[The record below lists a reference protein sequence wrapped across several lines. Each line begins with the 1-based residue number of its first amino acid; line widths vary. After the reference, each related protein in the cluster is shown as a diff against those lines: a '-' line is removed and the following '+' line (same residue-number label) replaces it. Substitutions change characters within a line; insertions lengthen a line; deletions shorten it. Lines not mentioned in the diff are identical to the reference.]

1 MMLKTGCDIVCM
13 SRFQKRLFESSS
25 SFFERLFL
33 SAELCGCSGQQLV
46 GIFAAQEVVGKAL
59 SLVPGCWL
67 NIGIEH
73 AASGAPQAV
82 LTAPYP
88 GLEALSVSIFHDG
101 DYAMA
106 FAVAWVR

>member
-1 MMLKTGCDIVCM
+1 MMLKTGCDIVCI
-13 SRFQKRLFESSS
+13 SRFQKRLFESGS
-25 SFFERLFL
+25 SFVERLFL
-33 SAELCGCSGQQLV
+33 PAELCGRSSQQLA
-46 GIFAAQEVVGKAL
+46 GIFAAQEAVGKAL
-59 SLVPGCWL
+59 SLMPGHWL

-88 GLEALSVSIFHDG
+88 GLETLSVSISHDG

-106 FAVAWVR
+106 FAAAWVQ